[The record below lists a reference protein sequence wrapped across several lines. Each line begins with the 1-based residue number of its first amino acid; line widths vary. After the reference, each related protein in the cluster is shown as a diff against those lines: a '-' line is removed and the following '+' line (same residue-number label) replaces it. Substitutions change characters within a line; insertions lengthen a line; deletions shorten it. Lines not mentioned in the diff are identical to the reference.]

1 MHPTPLQIML
11 GLRWLGPDER
21 IIIDALVIAGLALL
35 AFIMRQRWPAVRI
48 TGVVMCAIGFA
59 FDLIATPET
68 AAVMGWARWSGGL
81 GIVLAIWGII
91 HLMLAA
97 ADAAAHRTRAH
108 FSTIFKDIL
117 MITLWGLVL
126 LVVLRQDFT
135 VDLTPLLASTAV
147 VAVVVG
153 LALQESLG
161 NIFSGLTLQMGR
173 AFAPGDWVR
182 LDNFVGRVQGI
193 GWRSTALITRAN
205 EKLDIPNALMAK
217 DALVNYSIGAVADDL
232 KIGLSYTAP
241 PNYVREVILEAL
253 RNIPGVMQYPPP
265 EVFTWEFGES
275 AMQYRVR
282 YWMSDFAD
290 IDRLRDIVS
299 TGLWYVLRRKAIE
312 IPYPQMVIR
321 SPHART
327 SDAVDG
333 EFERGI
339 MEGLRQVD
347 FLRSLRDEELR
358 LLVPGVIVQKFGA
371 SESIVRE
378 GDEGDSLFIIR
389 DGTVE
394 VVAAKNGKQV
404 HITDLSPPAFF
415 GEMALMTGEKRTAT
429 IRARTDVEL
438 LELNR
443 DAFGQLFKNHPETAA
458 QMGEVIA
465 IRLTERN
472 ELLDAA
478 LLEDGTHNRVSWLLS
493 TMRAVFNLSAPR

>member
-1 MHPTPLQIML
+1 MAGSAYHGRGDVRDRIRFRSHRHACNRGGDGLGAMVGRRRYRAGDLGIYPSDAGCGRSCRTSHARAFLDHLQRHPHAHAMGPRPAGGPASGFHRRSHAAARQYRGRRGRRRSRPAGKPGQYFQRSDAADGPRIRTWRL
-11 GLRWLGPDER
+11 G
-21 IIIDALVIAGLALL
+21 
-35 AFIMRQRWPAVRI
+35 
-48 TGVVMCAIGFA
+48 AIGLFRWARAGNRVA
-59 FDLIATPET
+59 FDGADHPRKRE
-68 AAVMGWARWSGGL
+68 ARYSQLDDG
-81 GIVLAIWGII
+81 
-91 HLMLAA
+91 
-97 ADAAAHRTRAH
+97 
-108 FSTIFKDIL
+108 
-117 MITLWGLVL
+117 
-126 LVVLRQDFT
+126 
-135 VDLTPLLASTAV
+135 
-147 VAVVVG
+147 
-153 LALQESLG
+153 E
-161 NIFSGLTLQMGR
+161 GR
-173 AFAPGDWVR
+173 AGELFH
-182 LDNFVGRVQGI
+182 
-193 GWRSTALITRAN
+193 WRCRRR
-205 EKLDIPNALMAK
+205 
-217 DALVNYSIGAVADDL
+217 L
-232 KIGLSYTAP
+232 KIGLSYAAP

-321 SPHART
+321 SPHAR
-327 SDAVDG
+327 AANGIDG
-333 EFERGI
+333 DFERGI

-378 GDEGDSLFIIR
+378 GDDGDSLFIIR
-389 DGTVE
+389 EGTVE

-404 HITDLSPPAFF
+404 HITDLAPPAFF

-458 QMGEVIA
+458 QMGEIIA
-465 IRLTERN
+465 VRLTERN